1 MARLKIK
8 TEIYSKIR
16 KKISPLRIALMITA
30 TAVIFYWLFSKIS
43 FIESIRIITR
53 SNPFFILLSLIML
66 VLSVFFIILR
76 WMLIIKSLSPKT
88 GFMDAMVSIMS
99 ASSLNSVLPSK
110 LGDIFKVYYFKECG
124 VSKVVGTVFTE
135 RLFDIISLS
144 LILITGSV
152 IINRNI
158 FVYIGLIVLLALIFF
173 TLGVYFLRKKLK
185 KSKKYNLI
193 KNLFY
198 SVNWI
203 MQRPKKGLALFLLS
217 IIIWVCSIL
226 QIYLIFLAIP
236 IEVNIIYFS
245 SAIIIAIF
253 VGLIPITIAGM
264 GTRDS
269 AIIYLFSSF
278 AAGEKLLAVGLLF
291 SFFRY
296 WLLSIIGIP
305 FLIYS
310 INKK

>member
-1 MARLKIK
+1 MKIK

-16 KKISPLRIALMITA
+16 KKISPLRILLMVTITIA
-30 TAVIFYWLFSKIS
+30 IFYWLFSKIS
-43 FIESIRIITR
+43 FAESMRIIIK
-53 SNPFFILLSLIML
+53 SNPYFILLSLIML
-66 VLSVFFIILR
+66 VLSIFFIILR
-76 WMLIIKSLSPKT
+76 WMLIIKSLPLKT

-135 RLFDIISLS
+135 RLFDIISLT
-144 LILITGSV
+144 LILIIGSV
-152 IINRNI
+152 IINKNI

-173 TLGVYFLRKKLK
+173 TLGVYFLRKK
-185 KSKKYNLI
+185 SKKYNLI

-198 SVNWI
+198 SVHWI
-203 MQRPKKGLALFLLS
+203 MQMPKKGLALFLLS

-226 QIYLIFLAIP
+226 QIYFIFLAIP
-236 IEVNIIYFS
+236 IDVNFIYFS

-278 AAGEKLLAVGLLF
+278 AADEKLLAVGLLF

-310 INKK
+310 INKKS